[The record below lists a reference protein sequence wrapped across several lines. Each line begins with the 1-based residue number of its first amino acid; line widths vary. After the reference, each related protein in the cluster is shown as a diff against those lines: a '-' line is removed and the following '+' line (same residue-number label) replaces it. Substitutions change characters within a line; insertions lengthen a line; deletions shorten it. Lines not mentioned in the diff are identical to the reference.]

1 MWVELNMKI
10 ATNLLISL
18 IAFFIAI
25 SIAIATGIELVFN
38 AVFLAFAIQWIAFI
52 PAYIFQ
58 TEKFY
63 DLTGSL
69 TYLLVIWYSLTL
81 SSDQFTNL
89 NGANIVIVL
98 LISLWAIRLGSF
110 LFMRI
115 HHDGED
121 KRFRSIKPSASQF
134 FMTWTLQGLWVSL
147 CSMCALT
154 AISSNTGIVTNAF
167 FYIGLALFILG
178 FTIEVMADM
187 EKSAFKAIQENKD
200 KFITTGLWA
209 RSRHPNYFGE
219 IVLRCGIFLL
229 CCRSFSGIMWF
240 SFLSPVFVAVMLIK
254 VTGVPGHDK
263 RALHLWASDPEYM
276 QYRRRTSLIIPLPPR
291 DVSHTRRAPASS
303 MDSDG
308 ENRPLVILRHKTT
321 YSAVPTED
329 FEELP
334 VLSDDDDDDDDDGG
348 ALGEQQ
354 SLGSLELLG
363 RG

>member
-1 MWVELNMKI
+1 MKI

-81 SSDQFTNL
+81 SSDQLTNL
-89 NGANIVIVL
+89 NVANIVIVL

-178 FTIEVMADM
+178 FAIEVMADM

-219 IVLRCGIFLL
+219 IVLWTGIAVM
-229 CCRSFSGIMWF
+229 SFSSLEGLQYLTLI
-240 SFLSPVFVAVMLIK
+240 SPIFTYLLLVYVSGVRMLEARGDLK
-254 VTGVPGHDK
+254 WGDK
-263 RALHLWASDPEYM
+263 PEY
-276 QYRRRTSLIIPLPPR
+276 QEYKK
-291 DVSHTRRAPASS
+291 
-303 MDSDG
+303 
-308 ENRPLVILRHKTT
+308 KT
-321 YSAVPTED
+321 
-329 FEELP
+329 P
-334 VLSDDDDDDDDDGG
+334 VLFIKI
-348 ALGEQQ
+348 
-354 SLGSLELLG
+354 
-363 RG
+363 

>member
-1 MWVELNMKI
+1 MKI

-81 SSDQFTNL
+81 SSDQYTNL
-89 NGANIVIVL
+89 NVANIVIVL

-178 FTIEVMADM
+178 FTVEVIADN
-187 EKSAFKAIQENKD
+187 EKSAFKAIQKNKD

-219 IVLRCGIFLL
+219 IVLWTGIAVM
-229 CCRSFSGIMWF
+229 SFS
-240 SFLSPVFVAVMLIK
+240 
-254 VTGVPGHDK
+254 
-263 RALHLWASDPEYM
+263 
-276 QYRRRTSLIIPLPPR
+276 
-291 DVSHTRRAPASS
+291 
-303 MDSDG
+303 
-308 ENRPLVILRHKTT
+308 
-321 YSAVPTED
+321 
-329 FEELP
+329 
-334 VLSDDDDDDDDDGG
+334 
-348 ALGEQQ
+348 
-354 SLGSLELLG
+354 SLEGLQY
-363 RG
+363 

>member
-1 MWVELNMKI
+1 MKI
-10 ATNLLISL
+10 VTNLLISL

-25 SIAIATGIELVFN
+25 SIAIATEIEVVFN

-52 PAYIFQ
+52 PAYVFQ

-69 TYLLVIWYSLTL
+69 TYLSVIWYSLAV

-89 NGANIVIVL
+89 NVANIAIVL

-178 FTIEVMADM
+178 FSIEVMADM
-187 EKSAFKAIQENKD
+187 EKSAFKAIQDNKD

-219 IVLRCGIFLL
+219 IVLWTGIAVM
-229 CCRSFSGIMWF
+229 SFSSLQGLQYLTLI
-240 SFLSPVFVAVMLIK
+240 SPIFTYLLLVYVSGVRMLEARGDLK
-254 VTGVPGHDK
+254 WGD
-263 RALHLWASDPEYM
+263 DPEY
-276 QYRRRTSLIIPLPPR
+276 QDYNCLLYTS
-291 DVSHTRRAPASS
+291 DAA
-303 MDSDG
+303 D
-308 ENRPLVILRHKTT
+308 E
-321 YSAVPTED
+321 
-329 FEELP
+329 
-334 VLSDDDDDDDDDGG
+334 
-348 ALGEQQ
+348 
-354 SLGSLELLG
+354 
-363 RG
+363 

>member
-1 MWVELNMKI
+1 MKI

-18 IAFFIAI
+18 IVFFIAI

-178 FTIEVMADM
+178 FAIEVMADM
-187 EKSAFKAIQENKD
+187 EKSAFKANQENKD

-219 IVLRCGIFLL
+219 IVLWTGIAVM
-229 CCRSFSGIMWF
+229 SFSSLEGLQYLTLI
-240 SFLSPVFVAVMLIK
+240 SPIFTYLLLVYVSGVRMLEA
-254 VTGVPGHDK
+254 
-263 RALHLWASDPEYM
+263 RADLKWGDNPAYQEYKK
-276 QYRRRTSLIIPLPPR
+276 
-291 DVSHTRRAPASS
+291 
-303 MDSDG
+303 
-308 ENRPLVILRHKTT
+308 KT
-321 YSAVPTED
+321 
-329 FEELP
+329 P
-334 VLSDDDDDDDDDGG
+334 VLFIKI
-348 ALGEQQ
+348 
-354 SLGSLELLG
+354 
-363 RG
+363 

>member
-1 MWVELNMKI
+1 MKI

-81 SSDQFTNL
+81 SSDQLTNL
-89 NGANIVIVL
+89 NVANIVIVL

-178 FTIEVMADM
+178 FAIEVMADM
-187 EKSAFKAIQENKD
+187 EKSAFKANQENKD

-219 IVLRCGIFLL
+219 IVLWTGIAVM
-229 CCRSFSGIMWF
+229 SFSSLEGLQYLTLI
-240 SFLSPVFVAVMLIK
+240 SPIFTYLLLVYVSGVRMLEARGDLK
-254 VTGVPGHDK
+254 WGDK
-263 RALHLWASDPEYM
+263 PEY
-276 QYRRRTSLIIPLPPR
+276 QEYKK
-291 DVSHTRRAPASS
+291 
-303 MDSDG
+303 
-308 ENRPLVILRHKTT
+308 KT
-321 YSAVPTED
+321 
-329 FEELP
+329 P
-334 VLSDDDDDDDDDGG
+334 VLFIKI
-348 ALGEQQ
+348 
-354 SLGSLELLG
+354 
-363 RG
+363 

>member
-1 MWVELNMKI
+1 MKI
-10 ATNLLISL
+10 VTNLLISL

-25 SIAIATGIELVFN
+25 SIAIATEIEVVFN

-52 PAYIFQ
+52 PAYVFQ

-69 TYLLVIWYSLTL
+69 TYLSVIWYSLAI

-89 NGANIVIVL
+89 NVANIAIVL

-178 FTIEVMADM
+178 FSIEVMADM
-187 EKSAFKAIQENKD
+187 EKSAFKAIQDNKD

-219 IVLRCGIFLL
+219 IVLWTGIAVM
-229 CCRSFSGIMWF
+229 SFSSLQGLQYLTLI
-240 SFLSPVFVAVMLIK
+240 SPIFTYLLLVYVSGVRMLEARGDLK
-254 VTGVPGHDK
+254 WGD
-263 RALHLWASDPEYM
+263 DPEY
-276 QYRRRTSLIIPLPPR
+276 QEYKKRT
-291 DVSHTRRAPASS
+291 
-303 MDSDG
+303 
-308 ENRPLVILRHKTT
+308 
-321 YSAVPTED
+321 
-329 FEELP
+329 P
-334 VLSDDDDDDDDDGG
+334 VLFIKI
-348 ALGEQQ
+348 
-354 SLGSLELLG
+354 
-363 RG
+363 

>member
-1 MWVELNMKI
+1 MKI
-10 ATNLLISL
+10 ATNLLIAL

-154 AISSNTGIVTNAF
+154 AISSNIGIVTNAF
-167 FYIGLALFILG
+167 FYVGLALFILG
-178 FTIEVMADM
+178 FAIEVMADM
-187 EKSAFKAIQENKD
+187 EKSAFKANQENKD

-219 IVLRCGIFLL
+219 IVLWTGIAVM
-229 CCRSFSGIMWF
+229 SFSSLEGLQYLTLI
-240 SFLSPVFVAVMLIK
+240 SPIFTYLLLVYVSGVRMLEARGDLK
-254 VTGVPGHDK
+254 WGDDPAYQEYKK
-263 RALHLWASDPEYM
+263 RTPV
-276 QYRRRTSLIIPLPPR
+276 LIIK
-291 DVSHTRRAPASS
+291 
-303 MDSDG
+303 
-308 ENRPLVILRHKTT
+308 I
-321 YSAVPTED
+321 
-329 FEELP
+329 
-334 VLSDDDDDDDDDGG
+334 
-348 ALGEQQ
+348 
-354 SLGSLELLG
+354 
-363 RG
+363 

>member
-1 MWVELNMKI
+1 MKI

-187 EKSAFKAIQENKD
+187 EKSAFKANQENKD

-219 IVLRCGIFLL
+219 IVLWTGIAVM
-229 CCRSFSGIMWF
+229 SFSSLEGLQYLTLI
-240 SFLSPVFVAVMLIK
+240 SPIFTYLLLVYVSGVRMLEARGDLK
-254 VTGVPGHDK
+254 WGDK
-263 RALHLWASDPEYM
+263 PEY
-276 QYRRRTSLIIPLPPR
+276 QEYKK
-291 DVSHTRRAPASS
+291 
-303 MDSDG
+303 
-308 ENRPLVILRHKTT
+308 KT
-321 YSAVPTED
+321 
-329 FEELP
+329 P
-334 VLSDDDDDDDDDGG
+334 VLFIKI
-348 ALGEQQ
+348 
-354 SLGSLELLG
+354 
-363 RG
+363 

>member
-1 MWVELNMKI
+1 MKI
-10 ATNLLISL
+10 ATNLLIAL

-178 FTIEVMADM
+178 FSIEVMADM
-187 EKSAFKAIQENKD
+187 EKSAFKAIQDNKD

-219 IVLRCGIFLL
+219 IVLWTGIAIM
-229 CCRSFSGIMWF
+229 SFSSLEGLQYLTLI
-240 SFLSPVFVAVMLIK
+240 SPIFTYLLLVYVSGVRMLEARGDLK
-254 VTGVPGHDK
+254 WGD
-263 RALHLWASDPEYM
+263 DPAYQEYKK
-276 QYRRRTSLIIPLPPR
+276 
-291 DVSHTRRAPASS
+291 
-303 MDSDG
+303 
-308 ENRPLVILRHKTT
+308 KT
-321 YSAVPTED
+321 
-329 FEELP
+329 P
-334 VLSDDDDDDDDDGG
+334 VLFIKI
-348 ALGEQQ
+348 
-354 SLGSLELLG
+354 
-363 RG
+363 